1 MNKKRGQIER
11 IPAWQHLGGKEG
23 TPLYE
28 RLAEQIRQSIREG
41 TWFEGMRLP
50 SKRRLAASLGLS
62 LTTISSAYDTL
73 VAEGYLVAYP
83 RSGYAVGPLAELYLR
98 MPAKEKKILPEPEE
112 ENPEPAWRYDFGPHG
127 IDKSLFPEKSVKRI
141 YRKIIDEGAL
151 SDEPHRR
158 GLFSLR
164 KELAGYLLS
173 SQDIRISPSDI
184 VISYG
189 IQGLYRFLF
198 DLLPM
203 DAVFSV
209 EDPGYP
215 SLARTLQ
222 RSGKKYYPLLLA
234 DEGISVRDLEKN
246 RVDIASLTPMHQFP
260 TGIEYSGTARMRLL
274 EWAYREKG
282 RYLIEDDYDSAF
294 RSYSSVESLRKLD
307 GRGERVLYIGS
318 FSRSWSPGL
327 RISYIVLTPDLSRKA
342 KEMGIPSISPVPL
355 MEQAFLA
362 ELIRSN
368 TFERH
373 LNRAARLYRKKCRLL
388 IEALEASSLP
398 WRIHQAGSGL
408 HFIAELP
415 EESYAPSF
423 CARAALL
430 GLHIKSI
437 QEYCHHSSRP
447 RDILIGYGG
456 IPVEEIPSAVEA
468 LEEAWRL
475 FKTN

>member
-1 MNKKRGQIER
+1 MNRKRGQIER

-23 TPLYE
+23 APLYE

-41 TWFEGMRLP
+41 AWCEGMRLP
-50 SKRRLAASLGLS
+50 SKRRLAESLGLS
-62 LTTISSAYDTL
+62 LTTITSAYDTL
-73 VAEGYLVAYP
+73 TAEGYLVAYP

-98 MPAKEKKILPEPEE
+98 MPAKEKNILPEPEE
-112 ENPEPAWRYDFGPHG
+112 SPEPAWRYDFGPHG

-164 KELAGYLLS
+164 KELAGYLMN
-173 SQDIRISPSDI
+173 SQDILVSPSDI

-198 DLLPM
+198 ELLPM
-203 DAVFSV
+203 NAVFSV

-215 SLARTLQ
+215 SLARTLR
-222 RSGKKYYPLLLA
+222 RSGKKYYPLPVA
-234 DEGISVRDLEKN
+234 DEGVRVGDLEKWGIN
-246 RVDIASLTPMHQFP
+246 IASLTPMHQFP

-274 EWAYREKG
+274 EWAYRDKG

-294 RSYSSVESLRKLD
+294 RSYSTVESLRKLD
-307 GRGERVLYIGS
+307 SRGERVLYIGS

-327 RISYIVLTPDLSRKA
+327 RISYIVLTPELSRKA

-373 LNRAARLYRKKCRLL
+373 LNRAARLYRKKRRLL
-388 IEALEASSLP
+388 IEAIEASSLP
-398 WRIHQAGSGL
+398 WRIRHAGSGL

-415 EESYAPSF
+415 GGIYAPSF
-423 CARAALL
+423 CKRAALF
-430 GLHIKSI
+430 GLHLKSI
-437 QEYCHHSSRP
+437 QEYCHYSSRP
-447 RDILIGYGG
+447 GEILIGYGG
-456 IPVEEIPSAVEA
+456 LPEKEILSAVEA

-475 FKTN
+475 FKIN